1 MVTLTGGKGSPV
13 EWETPM
19 TLSYDLYWS
28 FRSPYSYMVMP
39 RLAALEAGH
48 EVTCNVR
55 PVYPLA
61 VRTPE
66 FFETRDPLWLPY
78 FMKDAFR
85 EAAFLGLPFRWPRPD
100 PVQQANGSYRIPQP
114 YIHRLTHLGVAAA
127 ERGRG
132 LAFLDEVSRVI
143 WSGEVD
149 NWHEGEHLACAA
161 ERAGLD
167 FAEMAAAVDANP
179 ARHAAVVEENQI
191 AQRAAGH
198 WGVPMMVFGGEP
210 FFGQDRFDQMVWRM
224 RQQGLAGRAAA

>member
-1 MVTLTGGKGSPV
+1 
-13 EWETPM
+13 M
-19 TLSYDLYWS
+19 TLRYDLYWS
-28 FRSPYSYMVMP
+28 FRSPYSYMVVP
-39 RLAALEAGH
+39 RLMALEAEH
-48 EVTCNVR
+48 DVVCDVK

-78 FMKDAFR
+78 FMTDVFR

-100 PVQQANGSYRIPQP
+100 PVQQQNGSYRIDQP
-114 YIHRLTHLGVAAA
+114 YIHRLTHLGVAAV

-132 LAFLDEVSRVI
+132 LPFLREVSHLI

-149 NWHEGEHLACAA
+149 GWHEGDHLARAA

-167 FAEMAAAVDANP
+167 FAELAAAVDADP
-179 ARHAAVVEENQI
+179 APFAAVVEHNQV

-210 FFGQDRFDQMVWRM
+210 FFGQDRFDQMKWRM
-224 RQQGLAGRAAA
+224 QKAGLRNRNADSKVTAELQ

>member
-1 MVTLTGGKGSPV
+1 
-13 EWETPM
+13 M

-28 FRSPYSYMVMP
+28 FRSPYSYMVVP
-39 RLAALEAGH
+39 RLMALEAAH
-48 EVTCNVR
+48 DVVCNVR

-61 VRTPE
+61 VRNPE
-66 FFETRDPLWLPY
+66 FFETRDPLWTPY
-78 FMKDAFR
+78 FMRDVFR

-100 PVQQANGSYRIPQP
+100 PVQQANGSYRIEQP

-127 ERGRG
+127 EHGRG
-132 LAFLDEVSRVI
+132 LPFLREVSHLI

-149 NWHEGEHLACAA
+149 GWHEGDHLARAA

-167 FAEMAAAVDANP
+167 YDELAAAVDGDP
-179 ARHAAVVEENQI
+179 QRHAAIVEENQA

-224 RQQGLAGRAAA
+224 RQQGLAPRA

>member
-1 MVTLTGGKGSPV
+1 
-13 EWETPM
+13 M
-19 TLSYDLYWS
+19 TLGYDLYWS

-39 RLAALEAGH
+39 RLVDLEA
-48 EVTCNVR
+48 EYDVVCNVR

-66 FFETRDPLWLPY
+66 FFETRDPLWTPY
-78 FMKDAFR
+78 FMTDVFR

-100 PVQQANGSYRIPQP
+100 PVQQAPGVGYRMEQP
-114 YIHRLTHLGVAAA
+114 YIHRLTHLGVAAM

-132 LAFLDEVSRVI
+132 LPFLAEASRTI
-143 WSGEVD
+143 WGGEVD
-149 NWHEGEHLACAA
+149 NWHEGDHLARAA

-167 FAEMAAAVDANP
+167 YAEMSAAVDADP
-179 ARHAAVVEENQI
+179 ARFAAVVEENQT

-210 FFGQDRFDQMVWRM
+210 FFGQDRFDQLKWRM
-224 RQQGLAGRAAA
+224 ERAGLAKRA

>member
-1 MVTLTGGKGSPV
+1 
-13 EWETPM
+13 M

-28 FRSPYSYMVMP
+28 FRSPYSYMVVP
-39 RLAALEAGH
+39 RLLALEAEHDVVGK
-48 EVTCNVR
+48 VR

-66 FFETRDPLWLPY
+66 FFETRDPLWGPY
-78 FMKDAFR
+78 LMRDVHR

-100 PVQQANGSYRIPQP
+100 PVQQRDGSYRIDQP

-132 LAFLDEVSRVI
+132 LPFLREVSHTI

-149 NWHEGEHLACAA
+149 DWHEGDHLARAA
-161 ERAGLD
+161 ARAGLD
-167 FAEMAAAVDANP
+167 FIELADAVDADP

-198 WGVPMMVFGGEP
+198 WGVPMMVFNNEP
-210 FFGQDRFDQMVWRM
+210 FFGQDRFDQLVWRM
-224 RQQGLAGRAAA
+224 RQQGLAARAAA

>member
-1 MVTLTGGKGSPV
+1 
-13 EWETPM
+13 M

-28 FRSPYSYMVMP
+28 FRSPYSYMVAP
-39 RLAALEAGH
+39 RLMALEA
-48 EVTCNVR
+48 EYDVACNVR

-66 FFETRDPLWLPY
+66 FFETRDPLWTPY
-78 FMKDAFR
+78 FMKDVFR

-100 PVQQANGSYRIPQP
+100 PVQQAPGVGYRMQQP

-127 ERGRG
+127 QRGRG
-132 LAFLDEVSRVI
+132 LPFVAEVAHTI

-149 NWHEGEHLACAA
+149 NWHEGDHLARAA

-167 FAEMAAAVDANP
+167 YAELSAVADGQADRL
-179 ARHAAVVEENQI
+179 AQVVEANQVD
-191 AQRAAGH
+191 QRAAGH

-210 FFGQDRFDQMVWRM
+210 FFGQDRFDQLKWRM
-224 RQQGLAGRAAA
+224 EQAGLSRRA

>member
-1 MVTLTGGKGSPV
+1 
-13 EWETPM
+13 M

-28 FRSPYSYMVMP
+28 FRSPYSYMVVP
-39 RLAALEAGH
+39 RLLALEAEH
-48 EVTCNVR
+48 DVACQVK

-66 FFETRDPLWLPY
+66 FFESRDPLWGPY
-78 FMKDAFR
+78 LMRDVHR

-100 PVQQANGSYRIPQP
+100 PVRMENGSYRVEQP

-132 LAFLDEVSRVI
+132 LAFLREASHVI

-149 NWHEGEHLACAA
+149 GWQEGDHLARAA
-161 ERAGLD
+161 QRAGLD
-167 FAEMAAAVDANP
+167 FAEIAGAVDADP
-179 ARHAAVVEENQI
+179 ARYAAIVEENQV

-210 FFGQDRFDQMVWRM
+210 FFGQDRFDQLVWRM
-224 RQQGLAGRAAA
+224 RQQGLARRDAA

>member
-1 MVTLTGGKGSPV
+1 
-13 EWETPM
+13 M

-28 FRSPYSYMVMP
+28 FRSPYSYMITP
-39 RLAALEAGH
+39 RLMALEGEYDVA
-48 EVTCNVR
+48 CNVR

-66 FFETRDPLWLPY
+66 FFETRDPLWMPY
-78 FMKDAFR
+78 LMRDVFR

-100 PVQQANGSYRIPQP
+100 PVQQAPGVGYRMEQP

-132 LAFLDEVSRVI
+132 LPFLREASHVI

-149 NWHEGEHLACAA
+149 NWHEGDHLARAA

-167 FAEMAAAVDANP
+167 YAELSAAVDGDP
-179 ARHAAVVEENQI
+179 ARFAKVVEANQVD
-191 AQRAAGH
+191 QRAAGH

-210 FFGQDRFDQMVWRM
+210 FFGQDRVDQLKWRM
-224 RQQGLAGRAAA
+224 EQAGLTRRA